1 MNRSYSAQYIFTNTG
16 PPLKRGIVTVDD
28 SGRIVNIEDTG
39 GELRESRA
47 VEFHN
52 GIIVPGF
59 VNCHAHTEL
68 SYLRGQI
75 TGRKGLGYFLRHL
88 NQLRDNFT
96 GDTLMPIRAADKE
109 MYDEGTL
116 LCADICNTSDS
127 FGIKKESSITY
138 ISLLEVFGIDP
149 QKAGKRMDSLAML
162 TREAEEHEVTFFPV
176 PHSVYSLS
184 LPLLRMLKEKS
195 ASNRVTSLHF
205 LETEGE
211 REFIEERR
219 GPLLDIYRQAGWL
232 VSRPETAAS
241 HSSAV
246 LDEITSSGNLI
257 LVHNTFVTREIINKV
272 SKRKNLYWCL
282 CPCSNIF
289 IEDAVP
295 PLPLLLEEGC
305 EIVTGTDSLASNSR
319 LSILEELKCLQ
330 HHYPSADLGEMIR
343 WATINGARAL
353 DRDSEYG
360 KLAPG
365 MRPGLVLLKNVDL
378 QNMKLTP
385 ESSAVR
391 LV

>member
-39 GELRESRA
+39 GDLKESRA

-59 VNCHAHTEL
+59 VNCHAHIEL
-68 SYLRGQI
+68 SYLQGQI
-75 TGRKGLGYFLRHL
+75 TGRKGLGYFLKHL
-88 NQLRDNFT
+88 NELRDNFT
-96 GDTLMPIRAADKE
+96 GDKLNAIRAADKE
-109 MYDEGTL
+109 MYDEGTV

-127 FGIKKESSITY
+127 FGIKKESRIAY
-138 ISLLEVFGIDP
+138 INLLEVFGIDP
-149 QKAGKRMDSLAML
+149 QKAGKRIDSLSML
-162 TREAEEHEVTFFPV
+162 VREAEEHEVTFFPV

-195 ASNRVTSLHF
+195 GSNSVTSVHF

-219 GPLLDIYRQAGWL
+219 GPLLDIYRQSGWL
-232 VSRPETAAS
+232 VSQPETAAS

-257 LVHNTFVTREIINKV
+257 LVHNTFATREIIREAG
-272 SKRKNLYWCL
+272 KRKNLYWCL
-282 CPCSNIF
+282 CPCSNVF
-289 IEDAVP
+289 IENAVP
-295 PLPLLLEEGC
+295 PLPLLIEEGC

-319 LSILEELKCLQ
+319 LSILEELKCLRQ
-330 HHYPSADLGEMIR
+330 HYPETPLGEMIR

-353 DRDSEYG
+353 GGESRYG
-360 KLAPG
+360 KLAAG
-365 MRPGLVLLKNVDL
+365 MQPGLVLLKNVDL

-385 ESSAVR
+385 ESIAVR